1 MNTRRY
7 RQYITNAYTLAHN
20 GVQTAIQTG
29 RQVANN
35 YAEQEA
41 RGIEMWRYICEQA
54 YPYNERLRNE
64 LYEYGIN
71 HYKQI
76 LQGIGLAAAT
86 ASRQSINYVQQ
97 HFQQMIS
104 TGMSQISNNPFQH
117 ALNWASEG
125 IQNVGQGIDNMA
137 RTSNQRIL
145 NRAWQAYRRPT
156 HDVGD
161 QTFLEFLRNQ
171 GNQMSEQYVNSFLN
185 SLGVAQDSM
194 ARGANFRE
202 IVTAPNGQI
211 VPNNNG
217 NSPGLGALAGGFN
230 QGMTQTT
237 TTANPTTTSQTPTTT
252 TTTPMERA
260 TGTGP
265 TSGSQHGETGVEMIN
280 YSKFH
285 PYKRVEQVLMPWYRS
300 SGLNLGREATSASA
314 ITFRLNSIYDI
325 SHAAAAFNNNTTP
338 AADTADAASSIEV
351 PAMREYWSKAYN
363 YWHVIKCEWKFK
375 FRPSTTGGLMKVD
388 DNNKYRLFFYE
399 HGRQYPPV
407 SQTIGGTTT
416 FIPTYIRK
424 YHPHVR
430 TILIDNKL
438 KENQGMSENAGDRF
452 QIMTGTWMP
461 GDIQH
466 EVAEDQFT
474 QVWHKWTEVPPTAEK
489 LTILL
494 QPEDGFPTAIASNGT
509 DQYRISYSMEMVYTV
524 QLKDLKTEFEFITQ
538 ATGIAATT
546 NIANLQTL

>member
-20 GVQTAIQTG
+20 GVQTAIQAG

-104 TGMSQISNNPFQH
+104 TGISQISNNPFQH

-125 IQNVGQGIDNMA
+125 IQNVGEGIQNVAQESINYME
-137 RTSNQRIL
+137 RSNQDVL

-156 HDVGD
+156 HDIGD
-161 QTFLEFLRNQ
+161 QTFFEFLRNR
-171 GNQMSEQYVNSFLN
+171 GTYMTESYVNSFLN
-185 SLGVAQDSM
+185 SHGVAQDSM

-211 VPNNNG
+211 VENNNG

-237 TTANPTTTSQTPTTT
+237 TTANPTTTTQTPTTT
-252 TTTPMERA
+252 TATPMERA
-260 TGTGP
+260 VGAGP
-265 TSGSQHGETGVEMIN
+265 TSGGAHGETGVEMIN
-280 YSKFH
+280 YTKFH
-285 PYKRVEQVLMPWYRS
+285 PFKRTEQVLMPYYTS
-300 SGLNLGREATSASA
+300 NTLTYPANATSAVA
-314 ITFRLNSIYDI
+314 LTFRLNSIYDI
-325 SHAAAAFNNNTTP
+325 IHAGATFSNIDPNVTP
-338 AADTADAASSIEV
+338 PTADTPDAALSREV
-351 PAMREYWSKAYN
+351 PMMREYWKQFYS
-363 YWHVIKCEWKFK
+363 YWHVVKCEWKFSYL
-375 FRPSTTGGLMKVD
+375 PSIINMTTNLQ
-388 DNNKYRLFFYE
+388 NQLFFYE
-399 HGRQYPPV
+399 HGIQYPPLT
-407 SQTIGGTTT
+407 QTVAGTAKL
-416 FIPTYIRK
+416 IPWHVRQ

-430 TILIDNKL
+430 QQTIKNHGADQQLHSNW
-438 KENQGMSENAGDRF
+438 QTVS
-452 QIMTGTWMP
+452 GTWRP

-466 EVAEDQFT
+466 EVAEDELT
-474 QVWHKWTEVPPTAEK
+474 RVWHKFEAVPPTAEK
-489 LTILL
+489 LTIML
-494 QPEDGFPTAIASNGT
+494 QSMDGQPLDAGT
-509 DQYRISYSMEMVYTV
+509 YNLKYKMEMHYTV
-524 QLKDLKTEFEFITQ
+524 QLKDLKTQYEFITE
-538 ATGIAATT
+538 ASGIPEVTGFQQR
-546 NIANLQTL
+546 LV